1 MKTIILCGGLGT
13 RILEETKKIPKP
25 MVLIGS
31 KPILWHIIRI
41 YLKFKFKDF
50 FLAIGY
56 KGKYIKNYFLKNT
69 FEKSVN
75 IHCVNTKKKTMTG
88 GRILLLKKFIRKDE
102 TFMVTYGDG
111 VSNINIKKLIKFH
124 RKNKKLATMTIVRP
138 PARWGH
144 VSLKR
149 NIVSSFEE
157 KNQLSE
163 GWINGGFFV
172 FNYEVFK
179 FFKKGERTILEQD
192 VLPYLAKKK
201 QLIAY
206 KHKSFWQ
213 CMDTLRDKIILNK
226 IWYKNKSWS

>member
-56 KGKYIKNYFLKNT
+56 RGKYIKNYFLKNT

-88 GRILLLKKFIRKDE
+88 GRILLLKKFIKKDE

>member
-56 KGKYIKNYFLKNT
+56 RGKYIKNYFLKNT

-88 GRILLLKKFIRKDE
+88 GRILLLKKFIKKDE

-179 FFKKGERTILEQD
+179 FFKKGERTILELD

>member
-1 MKTIILCGGLGT
+1 
-13 RILEETKKIPKP
+13 
-25 MVLIGS
+25 
-31 KPILWHIIRI
+31 
-41 YLKFKFKDF
+41 
-50 FLAIGY
+50 
-56 KGKYIKNYFLKNT
+56 
-69 FEKSVN
+69 
-75 IHCVNTKKKTMTG
+75 MTG
-88 GRILLLKKFIRKDE
+88 GRILLLKKFIKKNE

-111 VSNINIKKLIKFH
+111 VSSINIKKLIKFH
-124 RKNKKLATMTIVRP
+124 KKNKKLATMTIVRP

-144 VSLKR
+144 VSLKGD
-149 NIVSSFEE
+149 IVSSFEE

-172 FNYEVFK
+172 FNYQVFK
-179 FFKKGERTILEQD
+179 FFKKGERTILEED
-192 VLPYLAKKK
+192 VLPYLAKKN